1 MRARHSLL
9 LAAGTAAAYALY
21 EPSRYRLGFAR
32 VPVGPG
38 TPPLSILHISD
49 THLRSKHRGRTAWV
63 ESIPER
69 IGRIPDLVLAT
80 GDFIEDN
87 SGIPNAVRALNAI
100 EARLGRYYV
109 LGSHD
114 YYVSRYR
121 PPTKYFAKEHTPV
134 RAQRAD
140 TQALESG
147 LQKKG
152 WIPLSNTSHVID
164 SPAGRVRVSGVD
176 DPHLDRHSTDHIDRA
191 PEDVAAIG
199 LVHAPD
205 VVSEWIL
212 AGFDLV
218 LGGHTHGG
226 QVRVPGIGALVT
238 NCDLPTAL
246 AGGLH
251 RVGGGWLHVSFGLGT
266 GRFTPIRFACR
277 PEATLLQLVPTC

>member
-9 LAAGTAAAYALY
+9 LAAGAAASYALY

-32 VPVGPG
+32 VPVARG
-38 TPPLSILHISD
+38 TPPLSILHVSD
-49 THLRSKHRGRTAWV
+49 THLQAKHRARAAWV
-63 ESIPER
+63 ESIPDR

-87 SGIPNAVRALNAI
+87 TGIHVAVRALNGLD
-100 EARLGRYYV
+100 ARLGRYYV

-114 YYVSRYR
+114 YYVSRFR

-147 LQKKG
+147 LQDKG
-152 WIPLSNTSHVID
+152 WIPLSNASHVID

-176 DPHLDRHSTDHIDRA
+176 DPYLDRHSTDHITRA
-191 PEDVAAIG
+191 REDVAAIG

-226 QVRVPGIGALVT
+226 QVRVPGVGALVT
-238 NCDLPTAL
+238 NCGLPAAL
-246 AGGLH
+246 ASGLH
-251 RVGGGWLHVSFGLGT
+251 PIGGGWLHVSSGLGT
-266 GRFTPIRFACR
+266 GRFTPFRFACR
-277 PEATLLQLVPTC
+277 PEATLLQLVPS